1 MHVIKRNNEK
11 QDVHFDKITER
22 IKRLVAPSELDGE
35 QFIHLKTK
43 DEVRYID
50 PVIIAQKVV
59 ASLYPGMTT
68 EELDLE
74 SANIC
79 VNMSTKHPSYALLG
93 GRILVSNLHKKTLE
107 RFSDKMTVLYQNT
120 NNIDKEWYEYIMSNK
135 DAIDSMIDY
144 NRDYMY
150 DYFGFKTLEK
160 SYLIKVGG
168 KTVERIQHLWLRV
181 AIQIHGEDLPMVYF
195 SNFTSFL

>member
-22 IKRLVAPSELDGE
+22 IKRLVAPTELDGE

-79 VNMSTKHPSYALLG
+79 VNMSTKHPSYAL
-93 GRILVSNLHKKTLE
+93 
-107 RFSDKMTVLYQNT
+107 
-120 NNIDKEWYEYIMSNK
+120 
-135 DAIDSMIDY
+135 
-144 NRDYMY
+144 
-150 DYFGFKTLEK
+150 
-160 SYLIKVGG
+160 
-168 KTVERIQHLWLRV
+168 
-181 AIQIHGEDLPMVYF
+181 
-195 SNFTSFL
+195 